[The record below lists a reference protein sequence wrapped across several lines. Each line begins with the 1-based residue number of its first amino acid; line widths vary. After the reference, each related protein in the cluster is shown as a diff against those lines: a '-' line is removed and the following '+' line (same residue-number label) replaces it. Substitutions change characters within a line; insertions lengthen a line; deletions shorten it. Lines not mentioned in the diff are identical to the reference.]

1 MSDFSWVLKMAFRDF
16 RKNFSRLLLFVSSMV
31 VGIAALVGISSF
43 GENLKKGIDQ
53 QSKELVG
60 ADLVLE
66 NRKPLGPQPTDSL
79 AIGTAEEI
87 NFASMVAFPIY
98 RCEPADAS

>member
-43 GENLKKGIDQ
+43 GENLKRGIDQ

-66 NRKPLGPQPTDSL
+66 NKNK
-79 AIGTAEEI
+79 I
-87 NFASMVAFPIY
+87 
-98 RCEPADAS
+98 

>member
-66 NRKPLGPQPTDSL
+66 N
-79 AIGTAEEI
+79 
-87 NFASMVAFPIY
+87 
-98 RCEPADAS
+98 